1 MRTVLGE
8 TAARLRKLGATYPR
22 ATHTPPPTSDQGPVP
37 GSPGRVTR
45 AFPAPVP
52 LRVPGGGPE
61 RTPRGERGRVISFI
75 SGLWVSSG
83 PLLQHWGRGVVVLVA
98 LILPPERSQPSALET
113 LGPLRF
119 EIGRGLVCEL
129 VFVLIVSC
137 MLKPSHT
144 L

>member
-8 TAARLRKLGATYPR
+8 TTARLGRLGATYPR
-22 ATHTPPPTSDQGPVP
+22 AMHSPPPTSDQGPVL

-61 RTPRGERGRVISFI
+61 RTPRGEQGRVISFI

-83 PLLQHWGRGVVVLVA
+83 PLLHHWGRGVVVLVA
-98 LILPPERSQPSALET
+98 LILPPERSQPSALEP
-113 LGPLRF
+113 LGPLR
-119 EIGRGLVCEL
+119 CESERAG
-129 VFVLIVSC
+129 VS
-137 MLKPSHT
+137 L
-144 L
+144 